1 MNVNEV
7 ALALT
12 IKAMEK
18 ELIEFSGDGNNEEN
32 AKTIAKFFNTIC
44 TAIVDDEEFSE

>member
-18 ELIEFSGDGNNEEN
+18 ELIEFTGDGNNAEN

-44 TAIVDDEEFSE
+44 AAINENEEFSE